1 MGLFKKKKK
10 SEEPKLQTMKINLRA
25 VMDANDFLNRKQ
37 EAIRVEE
44 AGTLSEVRAIE
55 GVITTL
61 ENKSLEINQ
70 NVVAFNNQFGH
81 IIEINEE
88 LQQVADNIV
97 ETSISGNE
105 RMADLIKEIS
115 DMTDSIEN
123 IHQTLNDF
131 LSAFDEIRQA
141 TLNITSIAS
150 QTNLLALNASIEAAR
165 AGEAGRGFAVVAD
178 EINTLATQTKNLV
191 EQINGTMGNVKQRED
206 TLVQAF
212 AMINEQV
219 GRNVDSAKNTQEA
232 ISGFNDIAQEVKRK
246 TEDTVRNAQA
256 AKGETENIQREIASE
271 QEIYDS
277 LSESV
282 LNLKRQLSRKN
293 ILFEDIENVLGQLT
307 FVCEEYDGNEMIV
320 K

>member
-10 SEEPKLQTMKINLRA
+10 SEEPKLQTIKINLRA

-44 AGTLSEVRAIE
+44 AGTLSEVSAIE

-256 AKGETENIQREIASE
+256 AKNDTENIQREIASE

>member
-10 SEEPKLQTMKINLRA
+10 SEEPKLQTIKINLRA

-44 AGTLSEVRAIE
+44 AGTLSEVSAIE

-271 QEIYDS
+271 QEIYDN